1 MIQRNPDRQR
11 FKSQFIASLHEQARI
26 LHLPG
31 GLVSIVAWIGFA
43 LDTDKKLHPDFPE
56 LFYFRIALS
65 GLSLLLLI
73 AIGLEKLTGFRF
85 RGKGLGWMYLL
96 YGYVLLSCAFFTGRI
111 ADDPNYVSGL
121 QVVVMITVFLPFPL
135 LISYIMYG
143 LSIALFI
150 TSIAVFG
157 PKLGTDGAQYSMQ
170 NIGIAYLISFIMSVV
185 LDHYRFHMFNNHRK
199 ITEQGREVR
208 ERMDEVIKLKEKQ
221 DGDYF
226 LTSLLIKPLIANTS
240 SSNQVEIEFLLD
252 QHKKFI
258 FRNRA
263 SEIGGDYLCAHS
275 IEIQGKAFTAFINGD
290 AMGKSIQ
297 GAGGALVLGTVF
309 QSVIQRTL
317 SSRDTEKQPE
327 VWLKDCFVDLHN
339 VFTTFDGSMLVSA
352 LLGILDNETGLLY
365 YINAEH
371 PRIVLLRNNEAR
383 LVEDEFILRK
393 LGVTGITQ
401 GMRIR
406 TLQLEPQDLLIIG
419 SDGRDD
425 LELGTQEGGVRIMN
439 EDENLFR
446 RIVQNAGGDLS
457 AIKEELL
464 KAGQIVDDL
473 SLMRL
478 GYREDESSERL
489 ASHRKKIEDA
499 RQLAHSLNKNEK
511 LNEAWTAF
519 RDYIDLNPSD
529 TDAIHTASYLSK
541 LLYRQTRDPGLLGFA
556 VSQAERIR
564 LRDPENLKNLINLA
578 DLYRLTGNRTRA
590 NKILGEATGLSQSD
604 PRLAEL
610 KGLLQQKS
618 T

>member
-1 MIQRNPDRQR
+1 MIQRNPDRRR
-11 FKSQFIASLHEQARI
+11 FKADFVESLHAQARI
-26 LHLPG
+26 LHWPAA
-31 GLVSIVAWIGFA
+31 LVSLVAWLGFA

-56 LFYFRIALS
+56 LFYFRITLTII
-65 GLSLLLLI
+65 SLLMLL
-73 AIGLEKLTGFRF
+73 AIGLEKVTGIRF
-85 RGKGLGWMYLL
+85 RGKGLGWMYAL

-121 QVVVMITVFLPFPL
+121 QVVVMLTVFIPFSL
-135 LISYIMYG
+135 LGSYILYF
-143 LSIALFI
+143 LSIALFV
-150 TSIAVFG
+150 TSIAIFG
-157 PKLGTDGAQYSMQ
+157 PKLGTDAAQYSMQ
-170 NIGIAYLISFIMSVV
+170 NIAIAYLLSFIMSVV

-199 ITEQGREVR
+199 IIEQGREVR

-226 LTSLLIKPLIANTS
+226 LTSLLIKPLIANS
-240 SSNQVEIEFLLD
+240 ASRQSVDIEFLLD

-258 FRNRA
+258 FRNRE
-263 SEIGGDYLCAHS
+263 SEIGGDYLCAHAV
-275 IEIQGKAFTAFINGD
+275 EIQGKPFTAFINGD

-309 QSVIQRTL
+309 QSVIQRTR
-317 SSRDTEKQPE
+317 SSRDSEKQPE

-371 PRIVLLRNNEAR
+371 PRIVLYRNREAK
-383 LVEDEFILRK
+383 LVEDEHILRK

-425 LELGTQEGGVRIMN
+425 LEIGVQESGTRIMN

-446 RIVQNAGGDLS
+446 VIVQNAGGDLVQ
-457 AIKEELL
+457 IKTELQ
-464 KAGQIVDDL
+464 KAGHIVDDL

-478 GYREDESSERL
+478 GYREDESAERL
-489 ASHRKKIEDA
+489 NNIRKSIEEA
-499 RQLAHSLNKNEK
+499 RQLAYSLSNESDPSESWK
-511 LNEAWTAF
+511 AF
-519 RDYIDLNPSD
+519 RTYIELNPSD
-529 TDAIHTASYLSK
+529 TEAIHTTAYLSK
-541 LLYRQTRDPGLLGFA
+541 LLYRKSRDPGLLDYGI
-556 VSQAERIR
+556 SQAERIR
-564 LRDPENLKNLINLA
+564 LRDPANVKNLINLA
-578 DLYRLTGNRTRA
+578 DLYRLTGNRDRA
-590 NKILGEATGLSQSD
+590 LKILAEAERVGDSN
-604 PRLAEL
+604 PRLADLKEL
-610 KGLLQQKS
+610 LAVR
-618 T
+618 